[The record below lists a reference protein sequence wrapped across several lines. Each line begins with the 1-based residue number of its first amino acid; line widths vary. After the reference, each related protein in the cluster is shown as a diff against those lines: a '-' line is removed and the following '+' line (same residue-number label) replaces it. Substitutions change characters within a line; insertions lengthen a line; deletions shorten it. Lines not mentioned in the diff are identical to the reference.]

1 MDKDHQMLLDLT
13 YEVMGD
19 LDIGDGV
26 IHFEDVLFC
35 LYGAV
40 SGFDETFVLQ
50 AANDYVA
57 KNGLFLAF
65 DNGVA

>member
-1 MDKDHQMLLDLT
+1 
-13 YEVMGD
+13 MGD